1 MAQSDQRRIV
11 GRVIRS
17 LRERAGLE
25 RSEFAKAC
33 HFSPEFLRAVETG
46 HKGLGPTTL
55 EALERELGTQGLLT
69 DLVHSGG
76 DPMRRQSI
84 LQTLALMGATATDT
98 EARPGVTA
106 HLTAIQSMTT
116 SLRALDNAHGG
127 VHSHQAIA
135 AYLHGVAV
143 PALDHSPART
153 GGDIRATVAE
163 LMLLT
168 GWTAYDAGEHGAA
181 SLYFERARL
190 LADDADDL
198 ALVGEVRAAQSHQAA
213 FLGRGADAVAHADA
227 ALAAAV
233 KTGMPQLAAEA
244 HMSAAHGAALRG
256 DARGAVMLLGRAE
269 RDLDRADSTDAP
281 GWSAFM
287 SGAYLDARSGHA
299 LLAAGD
305 LTAAVRRARAS
316 LNMEPG
322 YDRGRMFNLALLT
335 TALLD
340 SGETDEAV
348 ETGRETLDAAQSI
361 SSARADE
368 YLRRVALRLLPYRAE
383 TSAAA
388 LMDAITARLS
398 PVEEQGL
405 EPDQ

>member
-11 GRVIRS
+11 GRVVRS
-17 LRERAGLE
+17 LRERAGRE
-25 RSEFAKAC
+25 RSEFANAC
-33 HFSPEFLRAVETG
+33 HVSPEFVRAVETG
-46 HKGLGPTTL
+46 HKGLGPSSL
-55 EALERELGTQGLLT
+55 ESMERELGTQGLLAE
-69 DLVHSGG
+69 LVHSGG
-76 DPMRRQSI
+76 DPMRRNSI

-98 EARPGVTA
+98 EAKIGTAA
-106 HLTAIQSMTT
+106 HLTAIQSMTA
-116 SLRALDNAHGG
+116 SLRALDNTHGG

-143 PALDHSPART
+143 PALAHSPART

-181 SLYFERARL
+181 ALYFERARL

-198 ALVGEVRAAQSHQAA
+198 ALVGEVHAAQSHQAA

-233 KTGMPQLAAEA
+233 RSGMPQLAAEA

-256 DARGAVMLLGRAE
+256 DARGAAMLLGRAE
-269 RDLDRADSTDAP
+269 RDLERADSTGP

-287 SGAYLDARSGHA
+287 SAAYLDARSGHV

-305 LTAAVRRARAS
+305 LPAAVCRARAS
-316 LNMEPG
+316 LNMAPG

-335 TALLD
+335 VALLD
-340 SGETDEAV
+340 AGDAEEAV
-348 ETGRETLDAAQSI
+348 ETGRETLAAAEPI

-368 YLRRVALRLLPYRAE
+368 YLRRVALRLLPYRSE
-383 TSAAA
+383 TAAAA

-405 EPDQ
+405 QPDQ